1 MNRTVSLVSVSDLGV
16 DAAVREAVRLAGGLD
31 YLVDSSTSV
40 LVKPNLWNARRS
52 GSGSI
57 TNTAVTEAVTR
68 LVLEHGAKSVVIGD
82 GAGAGYDGFSHSTE
96 EAFDKAGLRD
106 VATRLGVELRN
117 LNADAFEE
125 VEIPGARVMD
135 RVRIARTALES
146 DVIIGVPV
154 LKSHIRTHVTL
165 SLKNMKGVIAGAE
178 KRKTHRLG
186 LDSAIVD
193 LNSVVLQQFVVL
205 DASTG
210 MQGLWTDPDDCI
222 EMGLVVAGS
231 HALSV
236 DLVGA
241 SLMQIEPSSVLHL
254 RYQAEREGVCSGLEG
269 IHLIGESVEAHSKP
283 FKTGFQVF
291 SERFPQVTILSG
303 ESACTGCTSELV
315 TALTYLDKAGYSH
328 EMTDLCVVVGEV
340 ETVEARPKLAVLG
353 KCGRRHAAL
362 GVHVPGCPARKQL
375 CMHSARPVVP
385 TLFVSSKREIERVR
399 RCGRRRSGT
408 LRRSPSRYQAYSGTI
423 RTSMSVLTVMTA

>member
-1 MNRTVSLVSVSDLGV
+1 MSRVVSLVSAANRSIDS
-16 DAAVREAVRLAGGLD
+16 AVREAVALAGGLD
-31 YLVDSSTSV
+31 NLIDSSTSV

-57 TNTAVTEAVTR
+57 TDTAVTEAVTR
-68 LVLEHGAKSVVIGD
+68 LVLEHGARSVVIGD
-82 GAGAGYDGFSHSTE
+82 GAGAGYDGKSHSTE

-106 VATRLGVELRN
+106 VATRLGVALRN
-117 LNADAFEE
+117 LNTDEFDE

-135 RVRIARTALES
+135 RVCIARTALES
-146 DVIIGVPV
+146 DVIIDVPV

-193 LNSVVLQQFVVL
+193 LNSVVGPQFVVL
-205 DASTG
+205 DATMG
-210 MQGLWTDPDDCI
+210 MQGLWTDPDDCV
-222 EMGLVVAGS
+222 EMGLVAAGS

-236 DLVGA
+236 DVVGA
-241 SLMQIEPSSVLHL
+241 SLMRIEPASVLHL
-254 RYQAEREGVCSGLEG
+254 RYQAERENVPASLEG
-269 IHLIGESVEAHSKP
+269 IHLVGESIEPHSKP
-283 FKTGFQVF
+283 FKTGFHVF

-315 TALTYLDKAGYSH
+315 TALTYLDKGGYTH

-353 KCGRRHAAL
+353 KCGSRHAAL
-362 GVHVPGCPARKQL
+362 GVHVPGCPPGEEAVVHAL
-375 CMHSARPVVP
+375 CEACGADPVRVLEVRDSARQQMWKE
-385 TLFVSSKREIERVR
+385 TEQNLS
-399 RCGRRRSGT
+399 
-408 LRRSPSRYQAYSGTI
+408 A
-423 RTSMSVLTVMTA
+423 